1 LNSRVTIFTGQAGTG
16 KTTRLIDRLRS
27 TIIETEFQDYQSVL
41 AITFMHGSRRRL
53 NSKLQFLKSEF
64 KLRYVCT
71 TIDSFLVSLLN
82 KFRSYL
88 FIQKIISVNIE
99 NNKTIEPNE
108 FEILLPL
115 LVIQEKVIQLL
126 QIQTVK
132 DYLNNSYPVIVIDEF
147 QDCQG
152 NLLSIIENLSLTT
165 NLLIATDP
173 FQQLNNEVDN
183 AGQKWIEANDFEVE
197 NLDGRIW
204 RTNNNKILNTA
215 KALRIGEKVE
225 GEKVFITLATG
236 SKGVTSSFLKKNIY
250 FGLCSQYETISI
262 IAPSI
267 SSRFVKNAIADLN
280 RPIKFKG
287 KTIGP
292 YHNLISLPTLN
303 KGSTP
308 PECIYSDLSINGL
321 IKLKNSDTYIIR
333 SSASTALRKLSI
345 RNKSELS
352 RIEFENI
359 VKQTV
364 HKFDN
369 YIAEE
374 KFRKI
379 ILTTIHGA
387 KNREFDSV
395 IVLWPYEVAGDSLYK
410 RKLLYNAITRAKK
423 SAIVI
428 VQHDNMN
435 IDELKNNDLFKLII
449 D

>member
-1 LNSRVTIFTGQAGTG
+1 LNPRVTIFTGQAGTG
-16 KTTRLIDRLRS
+16 KTTRLIERLRS
-27 TIIETEFQDYQSVL
+27 TISETKFQDYQSVL

-53 NSKLQFLKSEF
+53 NSKLHFLKSEF
-64 KLRYVCT
+64 KLKYVCT

-82 KFRSYL
+82 RFRSYL
-88 FIQKIISVNIE
+88 HIQRVISVNIDNDE
-99 NNKTIEPNE
+99 TIETNE

-115 LVIQEKVIQLL
+115 PDIQEKVIQLL

-152 NLLSIIENLSLTT
+152 NLLRIIENLALTT

-183 AGQKWIEANDFEVE
+183 SGQKWIEENDFEVE

-204 RTNNNKILNTA
+204 RTNNNRILNTA

-225 GEKVFITLATG
+225 GEKIYITLATG
-236 SKGVTSSFLKKNIY
+236 SKGVASSFLKKNIY
-250 FGLCSQYETISI
+250 FGLRSKYEPISI

-267 SSRFVKNAIADLN
+267 SIRFVKNAIADLN
-280 RPIKFKG
+280 RPIIYKG

-292 YHNLISLPTLN
+292 YHNLISIPTLN
-303 KGSTP
+303 KGITP
-308 PECIYSDLSINGL
+308 PEHIYSDLTKNGL
-321 IKLKNSDTYIIR
+321 MKLKNSETFVIR
-333 SSASTALRKLSI
+333 SSASTALRKLLI

-374 KFRKI
+374 KFKKI

-395 IVLWPYEVAGDSLYK
+395 IVLWPYEVAGDILYK

-428 VQHDNMN
+428 VQHDNMD
-435 IDELKNNDLFKLII
+435 IDELKKNELFKFLI